1 MGIRP
6 KIYLANDG
14 NYREMRWFT
23 PWYIDPSKA
32 GDGTDG
38 RVGERLFSR
47 VQHSVDLYVPGTR
60 ITYIIVVCLLK
71 SNSFNG
77 CVLVYNKTCLHASIR
92 IPNKTGN
99 LTDLVFPEC

>member
-38 RVGERLFSR
+38 RV
-47 VQHSVDLYVPGTR
+47 QHSVDLYVPGTR
-60 ITYIIVVCLLK
+60 IPYITVVCLLE

-77 CVLVYNKTCLHASIR
+77 CVLVYDKTCLHASIR
-92 IPNKTGN
+92 IPNQTDN
-99 LTDLVFPEC
+99 LTDLVLPEC

>member
-32 GDGTDG
+32 GHGTDG
-38 RVGERLFSR
+38 RVEEKMCPGI
-47 VQHSVDLYVPGTR
+47 QHSVDLDVTDTCT
-60 ITYIIVVCLLK
+60 TYSCCLL
-71 SNSFNG
+71 
-77 CVLVYNKTCLHASIR
+77 VEVQLL
-92 IPNKTGN
+92 
-99 LTDLVFPEC
+99 